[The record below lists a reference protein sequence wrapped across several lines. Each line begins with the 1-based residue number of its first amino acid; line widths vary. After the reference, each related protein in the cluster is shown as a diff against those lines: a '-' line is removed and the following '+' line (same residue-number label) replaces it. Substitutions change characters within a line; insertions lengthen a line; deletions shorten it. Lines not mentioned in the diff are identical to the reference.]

1 MIHVPC
7 DVVKLNAQCML
18 EGRCAKSFPKK
29 FKDSIVFCKNR
40 FVYCKRRECHD
51 NFVLNDEIIFCN
63 DYIVLYNK
71 ELLMRYNAHTYIEIC
86 CQSILIKYLFKYVN
100 KRPDRC
106 CMVLQ
111 NESNGEIQAYLNCR
125 FIFLYEA
132 FWRLFKFLIHSIN
145 PLVERLHVNLPFQQN
160 IVFSS
165 SESLHYVFR
174 RPSINITMLT
184 EWFEWNKKHL
194 MHKNLAIQNF
204 QVSMYGMQA
213 KKNGLW
219 DQGGLTLDV

>member
-1 MIHVPC
+1 MHFFIHFYLVVFFTSIDVCTIEFFFKKDLPHTHILVWLVSKFKCRIADDVDSIVLIEIPDMNIDPLCHEIISKFMIHVPC
-7 DVVKLNAQCML
+7 DVVKSNAQCML

-51 NFVLNDEIIFCN
+51 NFVLNDGIMFCN

-111 NESNGEIQAYLNCR
+111 NESNGEIQTYLNCR

-132 FWRLFKFLIHSIN
+132 F
-145 PLVERLHVNLPFQQN
+145 
-160 IVFSS
+160 
-165 SESLHYVFR
+165 
-174 RPSINITMLT
+174 
-184 EWFEWNKKHL
+184 
-194 MHKNLAIQNF
+194 
-204 QVSMYGMQA
+204 
-213 KKNGLW
+213 
-219 DQGGLTLDV
+219 